1 MKNVFFK
8 LVTTAAAAS
17 LVLAALPVSADEEA
31 KEIKVAVAG
40 GFYPITYADDNGEAQ
55 GYDVE
60 VFKAVD
66 ELLPQYTFTYE
77 ITDKETM
84 NVGVQSGT
92 YQVGI
97 NSLFKNDAR
106 TSTYYMPENNVGYT
120 PVGIIHREG
129 EEINSFDEA
138 LDQGLKPYL
147 VNASGGIRFVYDDW
161 NANHPDKQIEY
172 TLNTEFSYADLFAS
186 IRSGDYDWSAD
197 LIPVFNLQD
206 KDTVAGLVISDPVAV
221 VPTYPI
227 VNQSETELGDAI
239 NEALGTLKKDGTL
252 SKLSRMYSDM
262 TFLLWQRKMKLRRR
276 LRLVPVPRKRLQQRK
291 LKPQQSKG

>member
-1 MKNVFFK
+1 M
-8 LVTTAAAAS
+8 
-17 LVLAALPVSADEEA
+17 
-31 KEIKVAVAG
+31 AVAG

-186 IRSGDYDWSAD
+186 IRSGDYDWAAD

-239 NEALGTLKKDGTL
+239 NEALGTLKEDGTL
-252 SKLSRMYSDM
+252 SKLSEDVFGYDVFALAEEDE
-262 TFLLWQRKMKLRRR
+262 TEAETET
-276 LRLVPVPRKRLQQRK
+276 
-291 LKPQQSKG
+291 GTGTEEETAAEETETAAE

>member
-106 TSTYYMPENNVGYT
+106 TATYYMPENNVGYT

-129 EEINSFDEA
+129 EEINSFDDA

-239 NEALGTLKKDGTL
+239 NEALGTLKEDGTL
-252 SKLSRMYSDM
+252 SKLSEDVFGYNVFALAEEDE
-262 TFLLWQRKMKLRRR
+262 TEA
-276 LRLVPVPRKRLQQRK
+276 
-291 LKPQQSKG
+291 

>member
-97 NSLFKNDAR
+97 NSLLKNDAR
-106 TSTYYMPENNVGYT
+106 TATYYMPENNVGYT

-129 EEINSFDEA
+129 EEINSFDDA

-239 NEALGTLKKDGTL
+239 NEALGTLKEDGTL
-252 SKLSRMYSDM
+252 SKLSEDVFGYDVFALAEEDE
-262 TFLLWQRKMKLRRR
+262 TEAETET
-276 LRLVPVPRKRLQQRK
+276 
-291 LKPQQSKG
+291 GTGTEEETAAEETETAAE

>member
-1 MKNVFFK
+1 MKNRNKFAKITV
-8 LVTTAAAAS
+8 LAAAGA
-17 LVLAALPVSADEEA
+17 LVLSALPVSAEDA
-31 KEIKVAVAG
+31 DVREIKVAVAG

-66 ELLPQYTFTYE
+66 ELLSQYTFTYE

-92 YQVGI
+92 YQAGI

-106 TSTYYMPENNVGYT
+106 TETYYMPENNVGYT

-129 EEINSFDEA
+129 EEINSFDTA

-161 NANHPDKQIEY
+161 NEAHPDKQIDY

-186 IRSGDYDWSAD
+186 IRSGDYDWAAD
-197 LIPVFNLQD
+197 LIPVFELQSE
-206 KDTVAGLVISDPVAV
+206 DTVAGLEISDPVSV

-227 VNQSETELGDAI
+227 VTQSETELGDAI
-239 NEALGTLKKDGTL
+239 NEALGQLKENGTL
-252 SKLSRMYSDM
+252 SKLSEE
-262 TFLLWQRKMKLRRR
+262 TFGYDVFALADEDGEDSTEAESTEAVLND
-276 LRLVPVPRKRLQQRK
+276 
-291 LKPQQSKG
+291 

>member
-1 MKNVFFK
+1 MYKRQ

-60 VFKAVD
+60 VLKAVD

-106 TSTYYMPENNVGYT
+106 TATYYMPENNVGYT

-129 EEINSFDEA
+129 EEINSFDDA

-172 TLNTEFSYADLFAS
+172 TCLLYTSDAAD
-186 IRSGDYDWSAD
+186 
-197 LIPVFNLQD
+197 
-206 KDTVAGLVISDPVAV
+206 
-221 VPTYPI
+221 
-227 VNQSETELGDAI
+227 E
-239 NEALGTLKKDGTL
+239 
-252 SKLSRMYSDM
+252 
-262 TFLLWQRKMKLRRR
+262 
-276 LRLVPVPRKRLQQRK
+276 
-291 LKPQQSKG
+291 

>member
-66 ELLPQYTFTYE
+66 ELLLQYTFTYE

-106 TSTYYMPENNVGYT
+106 
-120 PVGIIHREG
+120 IIHREG
-129 EEINSFDEA
+129 EEINSFDDA

-186 IRSGDYDWSAD
+186 IRSSDYDWSAD

-239 NEALGTLKKDGTL
+239 NEALGTLKEDGTL
-252 SKLSRMYSDM
+252 SKLSEDVFGYDVFALAEEDE
-262 TFLLWQRKMKLRRR
+262 TEAETETET
-276 LRLVPVPRKRLQQRK
+276 
-291 LKPQQSKG
+291 GTEEETTAEETETAAE

>member
-8 LVTTAAAAS
+8 LAITAAT
-17 LVLAALPVSADEEA
+17 LALSALPVSADEGA

-129 EEINSFDEA
+129 EEINSFDNA

-186 IRSGDYDWSAD
+186 IRSGDYDWAAD

-206 KDTVAGLVISDPVAV
+206 KDTVAGLVISDPVSV

-227 VNQSETELGDAI
+227 VNQSQTELGDAI
-239 NEALGTLKKDGTL
+239 NEALGTLKEDGTL
-252 SKLSRMYSDM
+252 SKLSEDIFGYDVFALAEEDGAKSEAETDGE
-262 TFLLWQRKMKLRRR
+262 TTAEETETASETE
-276 LRLVPVPRKRLQQRK
+276 
-291 LKPQQSKG
+291 SK

>member
-227 VNQSETELGDAI
+227 VNQSETELRDAI

-252 SKLSRMYSDM
+252 SKLSEDVFGYDVFALAEEDE
-262 TFLLWQRKMKLRRR
+262 TEAETET
-276 LRLVPVPRKRLQQRK
+276 
-291 LKPQQSKG
+291 GTGTEEETAAEETETAAE